1 MNSKG
6 MDKPNEV
13 SLESPCLLCGYN
25 GPGYWQAG
33 THSPRCPWR
42 RVGGKAERA
51 QEPPD
56 TVRKAVAV
64 PLDSMVRWVVL
75 FRSRNK
81 MGGYRQY
88 IVRDKGDFAMFR
100 TKKAARAYAFETLG
114 YISRRDDLRREP
126 HGWMTPKVVRVTVTA
141 NAGREAQT
149 ARAGKDA

>member
-1 MNSKG
+1 MKLC
-6 MDKPNEV
+6 DVAQAIVLKEEV
-13 SLESPCLLCGYN
+13 S
-25 GPGYWQAG
+25 A
-33 THSPRCPWR
+33 
-42 RVGGKAERA
+42 
-51 QEPPD
+51 
-56 TVRKAVAV
+56 

-141 NAGREAQT
+141 NVKHEAK
-149 ARAGKDA
+149 AERR